1 MRMTTGASLRFA
13 IAMSCMTVV
22 LALGFAEAQ
31 ASDDIPKTRGMMEYK
46 LGPYLPMVDAEF
58 DNGPY
63 QEFFGDSSM
72 LHGEI
77 AIDYHLW
84 QRVGKLSLGLHAGYG
99 RVRGVARDAASGTEV
114 ESDDQASFRIIP
126 LRTSLVYRY
135 DYSAHRHNIPLVPVL
150 KAGLNYNFWRAKD
163 PGGDTSVVGDSRGSG
178 GKPGWHVTT
187 GLHLHL
193 DFLDRSSAAA
203 FDMTWGIANSY
214 LFFEH
219 TWTRM
224 LDDGIDLGA
233 NHWAI
238 GLAFEF

>member
-1 MRMTTGASLRFA
+1 MTATRRCSSTIGLALFCVAALFAATAAAGEPRETTG
-13 IAMSCMTVV
+13 T
-22 LALGFAEAQ
+22 
-31 ASDDIPKTRGMMEYK
+31 MEYK

-63 QEFFGDSSM
+63 EEFFGGSSM
-72 LHGEI
+72 LYGELAFDHHI
-77 AIDYHLW
+77 W
-84 QRVGKLSLGLHAGYG
+84 QDIGKLSIGVHAGYG
-99 RVRGVARDAASGTEV
+99 RVRGVVRSATGEELDADER
-114 ESDDQASFRIIP
+114 ASFRIIP

-135 DYSAHRHNIPLVPVL
+135 DYSALHHGVPLVPVL

-163 PGGDTSVVGDSRGSG
+163 PGGDTSVANDARGSG
-178 GKPGWHVTT
+178 GQAGWHFTA

-193 DFLDRSSAAA
+193 NFLDPSSAAA

-219 TWTRM
+219 TWNRVGDFGDADIN
-224 LDDGIDLGA
+224 LSA

-238 GLAFEF
+238 GLAFEY